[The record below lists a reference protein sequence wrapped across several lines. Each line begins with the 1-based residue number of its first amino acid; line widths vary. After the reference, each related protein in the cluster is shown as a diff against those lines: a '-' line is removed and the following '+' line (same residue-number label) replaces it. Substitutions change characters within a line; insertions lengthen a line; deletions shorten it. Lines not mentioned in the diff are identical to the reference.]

1 VAAVGVSAFPVFG
14 AAGECDAVGEAG
26 DSGFDLADDRDWFRS
41 SSGLGLRRSLVLL
54 STCWLLPQ

>member
-1 VAAVGVSAFPVFG
+1 LAYRRSQYSVLP
-14 AAGECDAVGEAG
+14 GECDAVGEAG

-41 SSGLGLRRSLVLL
+41 PNGLGLRHSWVPL